1 MCTPFRTWQLSQR
14 KRVYFSILLDI
25 QTGINLWGKLLAKLW
40 LTIAGK
46 VNLFK
51 CRIYVLYVYT
61 CTCYIVGTVYIVED
75 NKYIL
80 AIATLMEPYDPDC
93 F

>member
-1 MCTPFRTWQLSQR
+1 M
-14 KRVYFSILLDI
+14 
-25 QTGINLWGKLLAKLW
+25 
-40 LTIAGK
+40 
-46 VNLFK
+46 
-51 CRIYVLYVYT
+51 YVLYVYT

-80 AIATLMEPYDPDC
+80 AIATLMESYDPDC